1 MISLQDT
8 EEGVCAKV
16 RIQILQKLVLTR
28 SAFSA
33 RLELENGETEQLTNI
48 AVELI
53 ISDHSTQSRANDMF
67 SIGNYKPTLKVNVI
81 QGW

>member
-33 RLELENGETEQLTNI
+33 RLEIENGETEQLTNI

-53 ISDHSTQSRANDMF
+53 ISDHSTQSRANDLF
-67 SIGNYKPTLKVNVI
+67 SIGTYNCISQL
-81 QGW
+81 